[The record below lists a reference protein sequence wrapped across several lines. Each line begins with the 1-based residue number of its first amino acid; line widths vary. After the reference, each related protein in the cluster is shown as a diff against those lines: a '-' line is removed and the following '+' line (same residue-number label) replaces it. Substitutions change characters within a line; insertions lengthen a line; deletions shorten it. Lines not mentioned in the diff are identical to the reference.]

1 MNATSSHPPVYVIH
15 STPVHISQ
23 SPPVYV
29 IQLPPVYVI
38 QSPPVYVIQS
48 PPVYVIQY
56 PQFTS
61 FSHSQFT
68 SSSHPPVCVS
78 DHHSI
83 CLKTKPYL
91 RADNFL
97 IKEKLFWIDRVTHAF
112 NHINVENGRQRQVDF
127 GVFEVRLFYI
137 ANLRLAGAYLA
148 RVCFKKRKSFLKFQ
162 QSVLD
167 TSYQ

>member
-1 MNATSSHPPVYVIH
+1 MLHLVTLQFTSSTQPQFTSASHPQFMSSSYPQFTSSSHPQFTSSSHPQFTSS
-15 STPVHISQ
+15 ST
-23 SPPVYV
+23 
-29 IQLPPVYVI
+29 
-38 QSPPVYVIQS
+38 
-48 PPVYVIQY
+48 

-148 RVCFKKRKSFLKFQ
+148 RVCFKKRKSFLKF
-162 QSVLD
+162 
-167 TSYQ
+167 